1 MTDPN
6 RPAARPST
14 GAMISTLCFAGA
26 ALALADAALAAGG
39 LRSLGLWA
47 CCMAAAAG
55 ALRFQ
60 IARALGW
67 IRTRA

>member
-1 MTDPN
+1 MTDTN

-14 GAMISTLCFAGA
+14 GALISTLCFAGA
-26 ALALADAALAAGG
+26 ALALADAALGADG
-39 LRSLGLWA
+39 LRAIGLWA
-47 CCMAAAAG
+47 CGAAAAAG

-60 IARALGW
+60 IARALAW

>member
-1 MTDPN
+1 MTPHDTP
-6 RPAARPST
+6 RPQMTT

-26 ALALADAALAAGG
+26 ALALADAATQAEGWRAA
-39 LRSLGLWA
+39 GLWA
-47 CCMAAAAG
+47 SATAAAAG

-67 IRTRA
+67 VRGSA